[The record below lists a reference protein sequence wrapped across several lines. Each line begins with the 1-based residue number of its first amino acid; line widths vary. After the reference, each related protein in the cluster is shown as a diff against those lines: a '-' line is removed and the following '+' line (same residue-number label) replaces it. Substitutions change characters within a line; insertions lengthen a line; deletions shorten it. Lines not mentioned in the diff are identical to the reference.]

1 MKLKNVKVGEK
12 YKIKFV
18 NDLYHMYYLDKGDVV
33 VADTVTDMLPDNIRV
48 FRTEDDCVG
57 WVGAE
62 CLKRIKPKL
71 KIGDTC
77 VLLEGFNEQGCA
89 SCLSTGDEVEVALKW
104 GHNPNWEV
112 RRITDGYSGWTS
124 KKYLKKVKGD

>member
-18 NDLYHMYYLDKGDVV
+18 NDLYHMDYLDKGDVV

-48 FRTEDDCVG
+48 FRTEDDWVG

-71 KIGDTC
+71 KVGDTC
-77 VLLEGFNEQGCA
+77 VLLEGFDTHPRMSGF
-89 SCLSTGDEVEVALKW
+89 SVGDEVKIVIKEGHDPKW
-104 GHNPNWEV
+104 KVNRLEGGFH
-112 RRITDGYSGWTS
+112 GWTY
-124 KKYLKKVKGD
+124 KKYLKKVKGE